1 MTSYEIIELCVKRLE
16 GIATLVFDKKYKN
29 YIFCLF
35 LSHLQWLIIHNG
47 NSSEA
52 YQTRKLMKMHDFV
65 SSDRDV
71 KTLLV
76 IKRAKIWAKLG
87 PLHFFDIHAC
97 ASIVANILW
106 ISK

>member
-1 MTSYEIIELCVKRLE
+1 MNYIKLRVVRL
-16 GIATLVFDKKYKN
+16 TFDNKYKN
-29 YIFCLF
+29 CVFACFCNIYND
-35 LSHLQWLIIHNG
+35 LSIKWDIIHNC

-76 IKRAKIWAKLG
+76 IKGAQIWAKLG
-87 PLHFFDIHAC
+87 PFHFFDIHAC